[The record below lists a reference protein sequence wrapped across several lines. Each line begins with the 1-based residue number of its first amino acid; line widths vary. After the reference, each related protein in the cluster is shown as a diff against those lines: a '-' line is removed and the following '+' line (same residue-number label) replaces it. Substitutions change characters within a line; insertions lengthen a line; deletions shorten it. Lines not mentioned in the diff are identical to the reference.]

1 MNRDQFVSKVMNYG
15 NSKLAITIYNG
26 DEISVRFKMYAESF
40 NDYDDEFV
48 IYGVENDFVILD
60 ATNIT
65 IQIDE
70 YDETEFIFG
79 ADDHK
84 IGIVFM
90 A

>member
-1 MNRDQFVSKVMNYG
+1 MNREQFVDKVMNCG

-60 ATNIT
+60 ATNIIT
-65 IQIDE
+65 QIDE
-70 YDETEFIFG
+70 YDETEFMFG
-79 ADDHK
+79 AGDHK
-84 IGIVFM
+84 IGIIFM
-90 A
+90 S